1 MPLLPPAPGENL
13 QFGVGE
19 GVELHTVTSRHA
31 QRPSFR
37 HGGLSVLEA
46 AFGHVVERAE
56 REGQQ
61 QGRDHPPLARL
72 RHPPAI
78 EIVPGHV
85 VIERQGSEADDHE
98 DR

>member
-1 MPLLPPAPGENL
+1 VSHAHRERVALVGAAAQDLGAERTCRCFPPAPGENL

-46 AFGHVVERAE
+46 PLGHVVER
-56 REGQQ
+56 GT
-61 QGRDHPPLARL
+61 
-72 RHPPAI
+72 
-78 EIVPGHV
+78 
-85 VIERQGSEADDHE
+85 
-98 DR
+98 